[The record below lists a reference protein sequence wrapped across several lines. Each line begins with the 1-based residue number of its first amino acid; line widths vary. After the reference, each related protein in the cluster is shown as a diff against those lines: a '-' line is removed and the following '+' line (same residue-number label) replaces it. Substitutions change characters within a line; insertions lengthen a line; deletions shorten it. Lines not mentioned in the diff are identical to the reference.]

1 MTMIIM
7 SDLWEWSYTGL
18 DTMNPGSCK
27 RKRGG
32 RPVDHPPIS
41 CSATLGQRATFALL
55 IFFVVVISIGLS
67 RIVIF
72 SIFL

>member
-1 MTMIIM
+1 M
-7 SDLWEWSYTGL
+7 
-18 DTMNPGSCK
+18 
-27 RKRGG
+27 
-32 RPVDHPPIS
+32 DHPPIS

-67 RIVIF
+67 RMVIF